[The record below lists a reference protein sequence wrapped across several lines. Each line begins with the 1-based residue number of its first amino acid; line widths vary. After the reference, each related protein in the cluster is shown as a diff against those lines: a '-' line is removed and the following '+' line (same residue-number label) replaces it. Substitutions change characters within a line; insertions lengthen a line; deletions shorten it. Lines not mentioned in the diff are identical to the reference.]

1 MAEPVHVPAG
11 VDPFAPMPAPITDPT
26 LGIEV
31 APADTWRV
39 PNHRIVGIGDSLTSG
54 FASGAQTDGQWSY
67 LAIAA
72 RALGAPLDTPQFDL
86 PGAPFGG
93 VPVDLER
100 LIRAAQEHFGD
111 RISLLELPFV
121 GVWVQRALD
130 KHEAFWEQHPDEV
143 LQGPGFIPKV
153 LAVFGFTLRDVRAKN
168 ADTAR
173 QALTQPKDNLLVEFP
188 EHTEEIGTIRI
199 LDDARAANGD
209 ALSQVEAAKALG
221 ADGGIGTLVSF
232 IGANDYLATM
242 TDLQLRWSDE
252 DPEHPTAKTPADF
265 IAELEHYVAE
275 LEQID
280 ANQVVL
286 VTLPHVTVPPIAKGV
301 GDRLSE
307 RSRYFE
313 YYTRPWIR
321 ERSFNPKFDPHITGE
336 EARVIDAA
344 IDEAN
349 RAIVDVVRRQRE
361 AGRDWRVLDA
371 CSLLDGVAQKRYLQ
385 QPATMERHGIEP
397 YPLPDAIAALDPVP
411 NTNFYAANAEGRHD
425 GGFFSLD
432 GIHPTRIAH
441 GILAQELLHA
451 IGSTA
456 TIDFDQL
463 VLDDPLIVDPPALFD
478 SALHRVAPFA
488 KLFERGLKVFRRE
501 PVSIHRFERSG
512 PQR

>member
-1 MAEPVHVPAG
+1 MAEPVHVPEG
-11 VDPFAPMPAPITDPT
+11 VDPFAPLPAPITDPT

-39 PNHRIVGIGDSLTSG
+39 PNHRLVGIGDSLTSG

-67 LAIAA
+67 LAQAA
-72 RALGAPLDTPQFDL
+72 RALGTPVATPQFDL

-111 RISLLELPFV
+111 RIGLLEIPFV
-121 GVWVQRALD
+121 GVWLQRALD
-130 KHEAFWEQHPDEV
+130 EHEEFWEQHPEEV
-143 LQGPGFIPKV
+143 LKGPGFIPKV

-173 QALTQPKDNLLVEFP
+173 AAFTPPKDNLLIEFP

-199 LDDARAANGD
+199 LDDARSADGT
-209 ALSQVEAAKALG
+209 ALTQVQAAKALG
-221 ADGGIGTLVSF
+221 DGGIGTLVSF
-232 IGANDYLATM
+232 IGANDYLGAM
-242 TDLQLRWSDE
+242 TDLAVRWSDE
-252 DPEHPTAKTPADF
+252 DPAHPTAKTPADF
-265 IAELEHYVAE
+265 IAELERYVAE
-275 LEQID
+275 LDTID

-313 YYTRPWIR
+313 YYTRPWID
-321 ERSFNPKFDPHITGE
+321 ERSFNTKIDPHITGE
-336 EARVIDAA
+336 EARVLDAA
-344 IDEAN
+344 IDQVNA
-349 RAIVDVVRRQRE
+349 AIVAVVRRQRE

-371 CSLLDGVAQKRYLQ
+371 CSLLDRVAQRRYLED
-385 QPATMERHGIEP
+385 PATMERHGVEP
-397 YPLPDAIAALDPVP
+397 YPLPDAIGVLDPVP

-451 IGSTA
+451 MGSDA
-456 TIDFDQL
+456 TIDFDPL
-463 VLDDPLIVDPPALFD
+463 VLDDPLIADPPALFD

-501 PVSIHRFERSG
+501 PVSLHRFERSG
-512 PQR
+512 QQR